1 MFFILCQKLFSF
13 SRYLYFCHNFS
24 VMEKNGLNKKAKVDL
39 KIYEVTDIT
48 ILPNKG
54 NQEMKFGQLSVVPT

>member
-1 MFFILCQKLFSF
+1 
-13 SRYLYFCHNFS
+13 
-24 VMEKNGLNKKAKVDL
+24 MEKNGLNKKAKVDF
-39 KIYEVTDIT
+39 KIYEVTDKT

>member
-1 MFFILCQKLFSF
+1 
-13 SRYLYFCHNFS
+13 
-24 VMEKNGLNKKAKVDL
+24 MEKNGLNKKAKVDL